1 MDQETQTPAQNDTEA
16 AGTESSANA
25 DAATEG
31 QDPVVDSAQTEGSD
45 PQADQGE
52 GSGEADT
59 GNGEGDAA
67 PEGAPEQY
75 ADFTTPEGYELSDTL
90 NGEFKELA
98 KSMNLTQEQAQQF
111 IEIDAKRALGEA
123 ETAQAQWKATT
134 DEWAASLQNDA
145 EMGGAKYEQSLA
157 LANKAI
163 DNFGTPELRAFLD
176 ESGLG
181 THPELLRAF
190 HKVGN
195 AISEDRMV
203 SGEGGDATTRPFYA
217 NSNMK

>member
-1 MDQETQTPAQNDTEA
+1 MDQENQTPAQNDTEA
-16 AGTESSANA
+16 AGSDTPV
-25 DAATEG
+25 DAATTEG
-31 QDPVVDSAQTEGSD
+31 QDSTVDNAEAGVSD
-45 PQADQGE
+45 TQADQGE
-52 GSGEADT
+52 GSGDNNT
-59 GNGEGDAA
+59 GDGEGDAA

-75 ADFTTPEGYELSDTL
+75 ADFNTPEGYELNEAL
-90 NGEFKELA
+90 NSEFVEVA
-98 KSMNLTQEQAQQF
+98 KSMNLTQEQAQA
-111 IEIDAKRALGEA
+111 IIDMDAKRALGDV
-123 ETAQAQWKATT
+123 ETAKAEWKTTT
-134 DEWAASLQNDA
+134 DAWAASLQNDA

-163 DNFGTPELRAFLD
+163 DNFGTPELRTFLD

-181 THPELLRAF
+181 NHPELLRAF

-203 SGEGGDATTRPFYA
+203 SGEGGDASTRPFYS